1 MADASTKR
9 AILSNITRLFDHLG
23 WLTPVTLEAKK
34 LMQDLWIQKCG
45 WDDPLTDN
53 IHGRWHA
60 YCMPL
65 EALPLVSINRWLGTA
80 TGTTSQV
87 YGFADASSR
96 AYAATVYIRMIDNN
110 GNVRISLLI
119 TRSMVAPVKTKS
131 IPNLELCGAALLT
144 KLIQHVRK
152 LDFLRNLPVYAWTDS
167 QIVLMWL
174 RKHPCYWKTFVA
186 NRVSLIQTELPN
198 AKWPHVPT
206 TENPADLA
214 TRGTTP
220 NELASSEI

>member
-45 WDDPLTDN
+45 WDDPLTHN

-144 KLIQHVRK
+144 KLIQHVKK
-152 LDFLRNLPVYAWTDS
+152 LDFLRN
-167 QIVLMWL
+167 
-174 RKHPCYWKTFVA
+174 RK
-186 NRVSLIQTELPN
+186 VSLSTHGPT
-198 AKWPHVPT
+198 AK
-206 TENPADLA
+206 
-214 TRGTTP
+214 
-220 NELASSEI
+220 